1 MTREQK
7 LALILGFSLILIV
20 GVLISDHL
28 SRAQTEAIV
37 ADGDADRPLVVQSI
51 RGVPPGM
58 GEAGALQAGRDRVE
72 PTRPTD
78 RAMARVDFGPLPGVD
93 PGPIGGAGRRVE
105 VAPSEPA
112 PVELADSGMDELTQD
127 ILVLPGFERVDDL
140 GGPIAQTSSQPEEV
154 SEAVRPEPIVE
165 PSVEPAREPAVA
177 ASVVHKVEK
186 NETLYGIA
194 QQYYGDGDLWPEL
207 AKANRD
213 KVDEQGHVVVGVALT
228 IPSRGERFVRS
239 PRGQSYSSYTVKPGD
254 TLSEI
259 SQHLM
264 GTVRRM
270 DELIKLNSDK
280 INDADDIRV
289 GMKLRYPTG
298 QST

>member
-37 ADGDADRPLVVQSI
+37 ADGEADRPLVVQSI

-58 GEAGALQAGRDRVE
+58 GEAGVLRAGRDRVE
-72 PTRPTD
+72 PVRPAD
-78 RAMARVDFGPLPGVD
+78 RVMARVDFEPLPGVERD
-93 PGPIGGAGRRVE
+93 PVE
-105 VAPSEPA
+105 TGTQVDVAPIEPM
-112 PVELADSGMDELTQD
+112 PKEDELADAGAAREVPEL
-127 ILVLPGFERVDDL
+127 LVLPGFEPVGDM
-140 GGPIAQTSSQPEEV
+140 GGPIARPTPKPVVMEEPEQ
-154 SEAVRPEPIVE
+154 VRVVEPEPIVT
-165 PSVEPAREPAVA
+165 

-228 IPSRGERFVRS
+228 IPSRGGAPIRS
-239 PRGQSYSSYTVKPGD
+239 QRGQSYSSYTVKPGD

-259 SQHLM
+259 SQNLL

-270 DELIKLNSDK
+270 DELIKLNRDK
-280 INDADDIRV
+280 IRDADDIRV